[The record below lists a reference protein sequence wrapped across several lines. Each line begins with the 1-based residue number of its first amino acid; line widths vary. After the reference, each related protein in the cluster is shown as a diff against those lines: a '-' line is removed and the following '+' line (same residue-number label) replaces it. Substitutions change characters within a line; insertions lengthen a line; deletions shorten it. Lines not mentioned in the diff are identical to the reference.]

1 MRRTKSMQPSL
12 LLTTTVRQRAKTG
25 KNLTHTMTTTSLKF
39 QNQAVVLIGRKW
51 MSQKE
56 KLQSWDTGSAR
67 SSRLMPDVQAGL
79 GYVLPKRNIFVAKR
93 PRTKAVLHSIG
104 VNSIIKEGGIF
115 DTRLEVQLRISE
127 VANLL
132 GKELRYSRHDSDALG
147 ERGFITSEKLVAR
160 CKNASDSFLVRAG
173 LVKAGWKIYRIR
185 LSHLTPT
192 KATIYTAKQLVPLTL
207 CHLS

>member
-1 MRRTKSMQPSL
+1 SRARAR
-12 LLTTTVRQRAKTG
+12 LT
-25 KNLTHTMTTTSLKF
+25 
-39 QNQAVVLIGRKW
+39 
-51 MSQKE
+51 KE
-56 KLQSWDTGSAR
+56 KHICCE
-67 SSRLMPDVQAGL
+67 
-79 GYVLPKRNIFVAKR
+79 K

-104 VNSIIKEGGIF
+104 VNSIIKEGDIF

-132 GKELRYSRHDSDALG
+132 GKELRYSRHDSDAFG

-160 CKNASDSFLVRAG
+160 CKNVSDSFLVRAG

-207 CHLS
+207 CHLSADSDLSHKRIKAILSDYMETEELLCFRRRQVYKAQQTFLTSTG